1 VESDK
6 ALKIGTAIHDG
17 TYSIDFAIHRISL
30 EDEPDDQ
37 GIWIVNHVIPLLSDY
52 RQKHVCKL
60 LGVGITTDLHKKSP
74 SLCSRLWAE
83 LDVIPIIVQ
92 SNELPLLW
100 TIKTEKWE
108 ANVDELADSAARKCV
123 A

>member
-1 VESDK
+1 
-6 ALKIGTAIHDG
+6 
-17 TYSIDFAIHRISL
+17 
-30 EDEPDDQ
+30 
-37 GIWIVNHVIPLLSDY
+37 VIPLLSDY
-52 RQKHVCKL
+52 RQNHVCKL

-83 LDVIPIIVQ
+83 LDVIPIVVQ

-100 TIKTEKWE
+100 AIKTEKWV